1 MMDMI
6 DLIQQAAELIA
17 QAHHAVALTGAGIST
32 ASGIP
37 DFRTPATGLWARTDP
52 LEVATVQAFRHRPA
66 EFFNWIRPL
75 AQQMRSAQPNAAH
88 RALAQLESSG
98 QLTSVITQNIDRLHQ
113 RAGSINVIE
122 LHGNIEASTCVRCYR
137 VYPSETFIDAL
148 LNEGSVPT
156 CPVCGGVL
164 KPNVILFGEALPVHA
179 LMAAKRAAAACDL
192 MLIAGSS
199 LEVQPASDLPVLAH
213 MHHAKLIIINREPT
227 YADHLGDVVMQA
239 DVAAVLPQITAAI
252 KAQV

>member
-1 MMDMI
+1 MI

-32 ASGIP
+32 PSGIP

-66 EFFNWIRPL
+66 DFFNWIRPL
-75 AQQMRSAQPNAAH
+75 ARQMRSAQPNAAH

-98 QLTSVITQNIDRLHQ
+98 QLASVITQNIDRLHQ

-137 VYPSETFIDAL
+137 VYPSEAFIDAL

-179 LMAAKRAAAACDL
+179 LMAAKRAAVACDL

-213 MHHAKLIIINREPT
+213 LRHAKLIIINREPT
-227 YADHLGDVVMQA
+227 YADNLGDVVMHA

-252 KAQV
+252 RAQV